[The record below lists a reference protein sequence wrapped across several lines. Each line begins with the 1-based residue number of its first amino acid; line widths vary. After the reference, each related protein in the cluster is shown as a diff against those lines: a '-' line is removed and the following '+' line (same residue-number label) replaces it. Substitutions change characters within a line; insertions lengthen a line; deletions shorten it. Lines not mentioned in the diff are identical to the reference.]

1 MTSGVEL
8 VAGNLRRLRHAAGL
22 SLGSLAQDSGVAK
35 GTISELE
42 RGRGNPTI
50 ETLFALAY
58 ALDATLADLVGD
70 CEAPEAQVV
79 RALTRPFIKGKPL
92 DARLL
97 HRSQQRGL
105 VHDVYEL
112 VIHPA
117 AAQHAEGHRPGV
129 KEHVYVIEGQA
140 TVGPE
145 TGLFDLMTGDFAMYS
160 ADVPHRYSSSTG
172 ARVLLIMYIPPAA

>member
-8 VAGNLRRLRHAAGL
+8 VSGNLRRLRNAAGL
-22 SLGSLAQDSGVAK
+22 SLASLARRSGVAK
-35 GTISELE
+35 GTVSELE
-42 RGRGNPTI
+42 RGQGNPTI

-70 CEAPEAQVV
+70 SEAPDAQVV
-79 RALTRPFIKGKPL
+79 RALNRPFIEGEPL

-112 VIHPA
+112 VIHPT
-117 AAQHAEGHRPGV
+117 AAQHAQGHRPGV
-129 KEHVYVIEGQA
+129 KEHVYVIEGPA

-145 TGLFDLMTGDFAMYS
+145 TGPLDLVAGDFAMYS
-160 ADVPHRYSSSTG
+160 ADVPHRYSSPTG